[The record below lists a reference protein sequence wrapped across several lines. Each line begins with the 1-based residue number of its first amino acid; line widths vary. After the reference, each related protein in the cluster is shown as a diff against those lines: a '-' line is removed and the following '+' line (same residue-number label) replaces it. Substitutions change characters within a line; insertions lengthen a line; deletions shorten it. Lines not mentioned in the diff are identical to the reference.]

1 MFGRRRD
8 GVLAKVPPYR
18 QIMPFLMRGR
28 NESSVLFEQLLDMS
42 RAQPWLADWNRRT
55 GQHATAFHLES
66 GRLCVLTSRHRH
78 ACVVVARAG
87 IEVAP

>member
-28 NESSVLFEQLLDMS
+28 NESSVLFEQQLDMS
-42 RAQPWLADWNRRT
+42 RAQETLALPRVTD
-55 GQHATAFHLES
+55 ATAIIRNKMEMKLSSFS
-66 GRLCVLTSRHRH
+66 DLT
-78 ACVVVARAG
+78 
-87 IEVAP
+87 I